1 MRLSKNFTLQE
12 MLASHTADTLKIA
25 AQYNPPA
32 EVVANLTALCIQV
45 LEPIRT
51 LAGIP
56 IRISSGWRCLALNLK
71 VKGSDT
77 SQHMT
82 GEAAD
87 IDLGSRSAN
96 KILYETIKKSTIVW
110 DQLIWEY
117 GDEKGPDW
125 VHISY
130 RAKGKNRKQV
140 IRIR

>member
-1 MRLSKNFTLQE
+1 MLSKHFSLEE
-12 MLASHTADTLKIA
+12 MLASHIA
-25 AQYNPPA
+25 KTMRIA
-32 EVVANLTALCIQV
+32 EQQSPSAVVISNLQALCMHV

-51 LAGIP
+51 LAGMP
-56 IRISSGWRCLALNLK
+56 IKISSGYRCPALNAA
-71 VKGSDT
+71 VKGSNT
-77 SQHMT
+77 SQHLK

-96 KILYETIKKSTIVW
+96 KILFETIKKSGIVW
-110 DQLIWEY
+110 DQMIWEY

-130 RAKGKNRKQV
+130 KANARNRMQV